1 MIFIFELVHQ
11 KQDGYRMVQLGKF
24 VKGKVM
30 RKEAKRQMIRIRA
43 HEQIVEEFENEQ
55 KLMRLRRDNLK
66 T

>member
-1 MIFIFELVHQ
+1 M
-11 KQDGYRMVQLGKF
+11 
-24 VKGKVM
+24 KGKVM

-43 HEQIVEEFENEQ
+43 QEQTYEELENEQ